1 MREDEGWREA
11 HSAKRVTTHA
21 LHCPE
26 GGVTTSHQTDGVV
39 LPMTDPTGAPVPTDK
54 RLLVFLGG
62 GEEGWDIKRK
72 QTAARQQQG
81 QAGLKAA
88 CRPKQLNS
96 AGGGASLGPQTL
108 PRPFWLGASW
118 GTRRGLE
125 QGHKGLGS
133 LQHPHSC
140 PTKVLCCHLVTNRW

>member
-1 MREDEGWREA
+1 
-11 HSAKRVTTHA
+11 
-21 LHCPE
+21 
-26 GGVTTSHQTDGVV
+26 
-39 LPMTDPTGAPVPTDK
+39 MTDPTGAPVPTDK

-96 AGGGASLGPQTL
+96 AGGRSKPRTTDTPKTLLVGGKLGHPQGAGARSQRPWQPAAPTFVSNQSPLL
-108 PRPFWLGASW
+108 PPGDKSM
-118 GTRRGLE
+118 
-125 QGHKGLGS
+125 
-133 LQHPHSC
+133 
-140 PTKVLCCHLVTNRW
+140 VTNRWECRPNPKTP